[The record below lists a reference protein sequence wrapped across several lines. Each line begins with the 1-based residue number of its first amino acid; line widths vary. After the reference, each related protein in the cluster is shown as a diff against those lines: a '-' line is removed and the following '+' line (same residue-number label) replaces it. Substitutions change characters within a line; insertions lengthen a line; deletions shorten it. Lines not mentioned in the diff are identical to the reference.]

1 MYRTLYQGNFAIDPP
16 PHLRRAM
23 LARGGCNSYGEPMYR
38 LVRAEAR
45 KRLAWGRWHEWPRG
59 LKTRFKN
66 PELNRAVRSFIGVK
80 PVPMYPG
87 ENGWVLER
95 YATAEVW
102 GSNVQWYSPESLGG
116 TKRWMGADTGYI
128 LAAGHYPYRGD
139 YQGTDYIFPNDV
151 SESLIANAI
160 GRIEQFRDGMPKD
173 PFRRAR
179 QETTIAEIE
188 EARSEAAW
196 TAYFNDQAD
205 PELDSLNARTPEA
218 RGEVGEYIKDS
229 LGIREHPWN

>member
-1 MYRTLYQGNFAIDPP
+1 MYRTLYQGNFALTAPL
-16 PHLRRAM
+16 HLRRAM
-23 LARGGCNSYGEPMYR
+23 LARGGVNQYGEPMYR

-66 PELNRAVRSFIGVK
+66 PEINRALRSFIGVK

-95 YATAEVW
+95 FSPADSF
-102 GSNVQWYSPESLGG
+102 GSNVQWYSPESMGG
-116 TKRWMGADTGYI
+116 TKRWMGPEVGYI
-128 LAAGHYPYRGD
+128 LASGHFPFRGD
-139 YQGTDYIFPNDV
+139 YQGTGYIFPNDV
-151 SESLIANAI
+151 SEALICNAI
-160 GRIEQFRDGMPKD
+160 GRIEQFRDGMPRD
-173 PFRRAR
+173 PFRRAK
-179 QETTIAEIE
+179 QETTIAEVE

-196 TAYFNDQAD
+196 TAYFNDQQD
-205 PELDSLNARTPEA
+205 EELDTLNARTPEA
-218 RGEVGEYIKDS
+218 RGEVSEYIKDS